1 MEEEKEG
8 ALEFCSP
15 DSVAEDSNGTPP
27 LSSNEVKE
35 VEGGNGEEEN
45 EQSNTQMEEWKLSIG
60 FSNRAKIIEILKNLQ
75 SPEVNIYS
83 HASKE
88 FIGLLKGETGNEFL
102 VELIQLSPNCAEL
115 MDTWRIHQGKSG
127 MSHIL
132 ALLSTI
138 IDHPAG
144 KSKNVSIRKRV
155 ENLAR
160 LLVELKLDDI
170 YSELNAQ
177 ELRRQSA
184 ALNLLASVVKR
195 GVGLASEV
203 AKNFN
208 FKLPALGKLSGVAKK
223 HSRESKV
230 QVPKQ
235 SSRRAF
241 VTFAM
246 SFVESAN
253 PRLLRW
259 ILQQKELFSGVLRG
273 ISNDDADTVV
283 YILSL
288 FRDKVLNEEYL
299 IPPGLRSVLFGS
311 STLEQL
317 SYISGNPE
325 GGVAADVAHQ
335 VLMMACTDHRNG
347 LMPGPGLR
355 GNEKRLFDLMK
366 KLKATEI
373 AYHKELVLG
382 IVCSRLSLC
391 SAYFNEFPY
400 HLEPRPLPSWLVIY
414 LTFGYWFAVN
424 LCLHGLCLWVL
435 FSCVIELAFLGQR
448 KLFNINE

>member
-1 MEEEKEG
+1 M
-8 ALEFCSP
+8 
-15 DSVAEDSNGTPP
+15 
-27 LSSNEVKE
+27 
-35 VEGGNGEEEN
+35 EGGNGEEEK
-45 EQSNTQMEEWKLSIG
+45 EQSNTQMEEWELSIG
-60 FSNRAKIIEILKNLQ
+60 FSNRAKIIEIFKNLQ
-75 SPEVNIYS
+75 SPEVKIYS

-88 FIGLLKGETGNEFL
+88 FIGLLNGEKGNEFL
-102 VELIQLSPNCAEL
+102 VELIQLSPNCSEL
-115 MDTWRIHQGKSG
+115 MDAWRIHQGKPG
-127 MSHIL
+127 MAHIL

-138 IDHPAG
+138 VDHPAG
-144 KSKNVSIRKRV
+144 KSKNVAIRKRV

-160 LLVELKLDDI
+160 LLVESKLDDI

-203 AKNFN
+203 AKNFD
-208 FKLPALGKLSGVAKK
+208 FKLAALGKLSGVAKK
-223 HSRESKV
+223 GARESKGR
-230 QVPKQ
+230 VPKQ
-235 SSRRAF
+235 SSRCSF
-241 VTFAM
+241 VNFAM

-259 ILQQKELFSGVLRG
+259 ILQQRELFSGVLWG

-311 STLEQL
+311 ATLEQL
-317 SYISGNPE
+317 SYISCNPE

-335 VLMMACTDHRNG
+335 VLMMVCTDHRNG

-366 KLKATEI
+366 KLKATEV
-373 AYHKELVLG
+373 AYHKELLLG
-382 IVCSRLSLC
+382 IVCSKLSLC
-391 SAYFNEFPY
+391 SAYFDEFPY
-400 HLEPRPLPSWLVIY
+400 HLEPRPLPSW
-414 LTFGYWFAVN
+414 
-424 LCLHGLCLWVL
+424 
-435 FSCVIELAFLGQR
+435 
-448 KLFNINE
+448 